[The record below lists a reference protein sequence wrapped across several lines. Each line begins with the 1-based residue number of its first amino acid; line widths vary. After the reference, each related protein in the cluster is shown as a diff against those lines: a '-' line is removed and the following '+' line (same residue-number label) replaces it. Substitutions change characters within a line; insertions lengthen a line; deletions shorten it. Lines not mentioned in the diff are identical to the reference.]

1 MSFPTEPPEKLLPEK
16 QQENATNTTST
27 PLSPSQE
34 RLPGKARAGSILSP
48 LKVRDYRLLF
58 GGQLIST
65 IGDAFYAVAL
75 PWLVLTSGGNAQEL
89 GIILSGYGIPRVGS
103 VLLGGVLS
111 DRLRP
116 RRVMLMADTVR
127 AVLVGILAA
136 LAFIGHPALWQLLL
150 VAIPLGAFEGL
161 FLPASFSMLPEVLE
175 DTDLQ
180 AGNALNTSSYQL
192 ASLVGSGAGGIV
204 VGALKSGVALA
215 FDAFSFV
222 ASALSLA
229 IIRGRPRSAAAPA
242 SPAPQAEP
250 AAEGLLAAESLPGVQ
265 AIEGAKA
272 AEQPVPAAGQSMTF
286 WQLARTSRVLQTA
299 FLVSLFANMTF
310 GGLLEVALPTLAHGQ
325 LAAGAG
331 GYGAILA
338 ASALGHCL
346 AELYPARWEI
356 FPTGGRLRWVCLFS
370 RPL

>member
-1 MSFPTEPPEKLLPEK
+1 M
-16 QQENATNTTST
+16 
-27 PLSPSQE
+27 
-34 RLPGKARAGSILSP
+34 
-48 LKVRDYRLLF
+48 
-58 GGQLIST
+58 
-65 IGDAFYAVAL
+65 
-75 PWLVLTSGGNAQEL
+75 LTSGGNAQEL

-242 SPAPQAEP
+242 SP
-250 AAEGLLAAESLPGVQ
+250 
-265 AIEGAKA
+265 
-272 AEQPVPAAGQSMTF
+272 EQPAPAAGQSMTF

-338 ASALGHCL
+338 AFGFGALLGGIVSGALGNIPHRGTVALGVSILQAIVVALIPYGGL
-346 AELYPARWEI
+346 AGAIVCMAAAGIFNSVTNVIFITIIQQIIPRHLLGRVMGVLMFASFGTYPLSVAIVGVIVARLGPTII
-356 FPTGGRLRWVCLFS
+356 FPVSGAVLCIAIVFGLFQRELREL
-370 RPL
+370 